1 MIDSG
6 VARHAPRNARS
17 CRGSPRGDG
26 CSEDGRGACRD
37 RTPFHNFM
45 IITEFRMLTI
55 RKTGLIFLFPGDTIL
70 SKNKGRMHHERSRGA
85 GKA

>member
-37 RTPFHNFM
+37 RTPRQIFM
-45 IITEFRMLTI
+45 IITEFGILFE
-55 RKTGLIFLFPGDTIL
+55 KNFCFIFPFSSIIIL
-70 SKNKGRMHHERSRGA
+70 RN
-85 GKA
+85 